1 MASTTAAAHERCESV
16 KVNVTSSA
24 EAAGSGGD
32 EDVAC
37 SVAVLDEDVACSVAV
52 LFLSSFLLCLSKPA
66 ARSNALAAAM
76 KDQGGLSLC

>member
-1 MASTTAAAHERCESV
+1 M
-16 KVNVTSSA
+16 

-52 LFLSSFLLCLSKPA
+52 LFLSSFVFLGFSKPA
-66 ARSNALAAAM
+66 ARSNADATPAM
-76 KDQGGLSLC
+76 KDQGGLSRLSARCSGRYLIDGERACQ